1 MYYKANFV
9 GDMLLKHMHF
19 KDRRSKRSACCRI
32 YVRIEDREELGYR
45 DAPATR
51 SVFLKLSDLPLHVVG
66 ECLVGLL
73 EEGPVRPAQR
83 EGNRRQTEGAVP
95 RDIVVNSLN
104 SHKCNYDKY
113 IIHRFL
119 QIYIYIYYIY
129 VHLC

>member
-32 YVRIEDREELGYR
+32 YVR

-104 SHKCNYDKY
+104 SHKCNYNKY

-129 VHLC
+129 LCTFVLNVCI